1 MMTMMMQRRNTR
13 GKHFC
18 VAFFSVVLLLLCS
31 CSPTLAKRRSG
42 GNKGSDGATASGGG
56 DTLAAGEERFK
67 ELAAK
72 FDKAPLP
79 VLSLTDGNFS
89 RFTKSTPRDYYVFL
103 HFTALAAKYECGI
116 CEALYSP
123 YREVAAYY
131 KQQYNFADAPV
142 KDRLAFFVVDVD
154 NARNTFESMKFQTVP
169 RLYLLPPR
177 EAGAKVKMSEYEL
190 DMSAAHQ
197 GVGGLLDEIE
207 RLSGIKI
214 AKTRSPRPLLLGM
227 ALLAVLLAL
236 LISAAATDLDNAWL
250 WYQSR
255 YLWVLVSVVCY
266 SVGVSGSIFCVIRSA
281 PMYGWEGGHNGEP
294 VAKIFADYQR
304 EQYFFEGFIV
314 AAWTVGC
321 GLAGLTMYYVHK
333 VPLAPLRHLL
343 VIAAMTVF
351 VVLGVEIFQAY
362 VDKVCFHVTCFCH

>member
-1 MMTMMMQRRNTR
+1 MVFAAGAMKNAL
-13 GKHFC
+13 
-18 VAFFSVVLLLLCS
+18 VIVLLLLCNRVD
-31 CSPTLAKRRSG
+31 AKRRASKDGGGASSNRKAAASSG
-42 GNKGSDGATASGGG
+42 GAG
-56 DTLAAGEERFK
+56 DTSAAAGEERYK

-72 FDKAPLP
+72 LEKTQLP
-79 VLSLTDGNFS
+79 VLTLTDGNFS
-89 RFTKSTPRDYYVFL
+89 RFAKSTPRNYYTFL

-123 YREVAAYY
+123 YREVAAFY
-131 KQQYNFADAPV
+131 KQQYDFGSAPV
-142 KDRLAFFVVDVD
+142 KERLLFVVVDVD
-154 NARNTFESMKFQTVP
+154 HARNTFESMQFQTVP
-169 RLYLLPPR
+169 RLYILPPR
-177 EAGAKVKMSEYEL
+177 EAGQKVKMSEHEL

-197 GVGGLLDEIE
+197 GVAGLLEEVE

-236 LISAAATDLDNAWL
+236 LVSAAATDLDNAWL

-266 SVGVSGSIFCVIRSA
+266 SIGVSGSIFCIIRSA
-281 PMYGWEGGHNGEP
+281 PMYGWEGGRHGEP

-321 GLAGLTMYYVHK
+321 GLAGLAMYYVHK
-333 VPLAPLRHLL
+333 VPLAPLRHLI

-362 VDKVCFHVTCFCH
+362 VDKVRSQEVNRSP